1 MMFNNMDCLSV
12 IANKLCYIDQLSLK
26 LTCKNKMPL
35 NFKSILIKRLL
46 EHRIVPTI
54 AFAKLFCENLYAT
67 GAYVAG
73 SFILD
78 CLYDTNH
85 HNDIDI
91 YDQTSLIPFY
101 THTDKDGNQSIYNGI
116 DDLYGFGTSDM
127 NNLKFTQTLY
137 TMGFFSKHD
146 TCGPNPLLRNYFH
159 SEFYNKD
166 DLTAVCH
173 PQARHREN
181 NIYNM
186 KDKIQIIPIGLT
198 PKKERSFIP
207 RFISASFDLEIC
219 QNIFDGHHLYIKNVN
234 KLLEKYDYIKPNTRF
249 MLNVYPEQTDSIN
262 LVTDKRME
270 KYIKKGFKI
279 ERHPKFDEINQH
291 IKEIIDSKKYFGNDH
306 YLINYIDDGSINL
319 SHY

>member
-1 MMFNNMDCLSV
+1 MFNNDDCLSE
-12 IANKLCYIDQLSLK
+12 ILNIDQLSLK
-26 LTCKNKMPL
+26 LTCKNKMML
-35 NFKSILIKRLL
+35 NFKNIFIKRLL
-46 EHRIVPTI
+46 DNHIVPTI
-54 AFAKLFCENLYAT
+54 ELGILFCENLYET

-91 YDQTSLIPFY
+91 YDQTSLIPLY
-101 THTDKDGNQSIYNGI
+101 THRDKYDNMTTYKGI
-116 DDLYGFGTSDM
+116 DDLFGFGDSDI
-127 NNLKFTQTLY
+127 NNLKFTQKLY
-137 TMGFFSKHD
+137 KMGFISRHN
-146 TCGPNPLLRNYFH
+146 TCGPNPLLRNYIH
-159 SEFYNKD
+159 SLLHIVD
-166 DLTAVCH
+166 DIDSH
-173 PQARHREN
+173 
-181 NIYNM
+181 NIYDI

-198 PKKERSFIP
+198 PKNERSFIP

-219 QNIFDGHHLYIKNVN
+219 QNIFDGNHLYIKNVN

-262 LVTDKRME
+262 LVTDNRMQ

-279 ERHPKFDEINQH
+279 QRHSKFDEINQY
-291 IKEIIDSKKYFGNDH
+291 IKYIIDANKYSDGNRH

-319 SHY
+319 SNYL